1 MPQAYLTKQD
11 FLNLVK
17 VQPSEMSVQILTHND
32 LDGYSSAMVVADWLL
47 ELGVSRKLI
56 SISHNDYDHAPTLYN
71 YYDAI
76 FVTDYGITNPMF
88 AMSMKEILAQDN
100 IALFWI
106 DHHQSSIDLC
116 KDAKWSALTKTD
128 GIRDSAYCAAY
139 LAWQYLHPN
148 ESIPGFI
155 RLVDDF
161 DCWKSKFPKSKILA
175 NAFDFC
181 PQFKRDEMSKEFRS
195 LITYEGRGYL
205 STLLS
210 QGELYAKALPDIL
223 SGYIRQ
229 KGFIASFKDGEF
241 KDLEFPVINS
251 PGLGS
256 DSLGKYLDKY
266 KIGCVFFWNGKSFT
280 VSFYSKGPT
289 KINARTICEKFGGG
303 GHPDASGF
311 TASSVPFKKVRDLE
325 DLYA

>member
-1 MPQAYLTKQD
+1 MTKQD
-11 FLNLVK
+11 FLDKVG
-17 VQPSEMSVQILTHND
+17 VQPSGMSVQILTHND
-32 LDGYSSAMVVADWLL
+32 LDGYTSAMVVADWLL
-47 ELGVSRKLI
+47 EMGVSRKHI
-56 SISHNDYDHAPTLYN
+56 SISHNDYDHAPSLYD

-76 FVTDYGITNPMF
+76 FVTDYSITNPAF
-88 AMSMKEILAQDN
+88 AMSMKEILAQN
-100 IALFWI
+100 HVALIWI

-116 KDAKWSALTKTD
+116 KNAKWAALTKVD
-128 GIRDSAYCAAY
+128 GIRDNANCAAY

-148 ESIPGFI
+148 ESVPEFI
-155 RLVDDF
+155 QLVDDF
-161 DCWKSKFPKSKILA
+161 DCWKLKRPESKILVS
-175 NAFDFC
+175 AFDFC
-181 PQFKRDEMSKEFRS
+181 PGFKRDEMSKEFRS
-195 LITYEGRGYL
+195 LITYEGKRYL
-205 STLLS
+205 SALLS
-210 QGELYAKALPDIL
+210 QGELYSKALPDIL

-280 VSFYSKGPT
+280 VSFYSKGTT
-289 KINARTICEKFGGG
+289 KVNARAICEKFGGG
-303 GHPDASGF
+303 GHPDAAGF
-311 TASSVPFKKVRDLE
+311 TATSIPFKKVRDLE